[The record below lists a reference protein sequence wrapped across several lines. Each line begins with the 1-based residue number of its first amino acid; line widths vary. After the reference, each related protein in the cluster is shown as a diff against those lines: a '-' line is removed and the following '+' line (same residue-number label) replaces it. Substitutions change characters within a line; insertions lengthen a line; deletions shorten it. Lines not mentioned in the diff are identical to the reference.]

1 MSYIE
6 RAFARFGLNRNIY
19 YKAAF
24 IYFLVSSGVLSMLE
38 NMGIVTGNAFRF
50 LSFAVSIISIPL
62 LFGVIKLFMT
72 DNVYEKP
79 VDSTDMIFGYY
90 QKNGMKSIG
99 TTFIR
104 NIVCSIPFIIFSIFA
119 IQFMFRNDLNVEDI
133 ILIVTQLVSQE
144 VTDINP
150 IFIEIIGTLTPYFLI
165 AIVASIALSMRYQ
178 LVQLLFVD
186 EEYELRYFEAM
197 KKSASLMKRNYWKL
211 TKIYLSIFVIGLA
224 FLILFSIFGLILGF
238 FAAIFTLILG
248 PFAGIGSYLL
258 LILNLIITSYI
269 FSIINFAFIEFYED
283 IIENQKQV

>member
-6 RAFARFGLNRNIY
+6 RAFARFGLNRKVY

-38 NMGIVTGNAFRF
+38 NMGIVTGNAFQF
-50 LSFAVSIISIPL
+50 LNFAVSIISIPL